1 MYKAPGGTGTVIASG
16 AGTLAFT
23 GVDLIGWIVFATVL
37 LVLGGLLL
45 LAAKRR
51 HARLARN
58 PRR

>member
-1 MYKAPGGTGTVIASG
+1 MYKAPGGAGTAIAGS

-23 GVDLIGWIVFATVL
+23 GVDLVGWIVFATVL
-37 LVLGGLLL
+37 LVVGCLLL

-51 HARLARN
+51 NARLARV